1 MATTQLPPTAAP
13 AVPLDAIRPMKTG
26 LAYPGWWVVAAGF
39 VIFFFSF
46 GGPTYSISL
55 LYNEV
60 ISEFGWTRAAATGIY
75 AWKGITGAVVSI
87 LLIGPAV
94 QRFGLK
100 PVFLTVLTLQ
110 ALGFFTLLNVHS
122 MGTYFLA
129 GFLIGLGQGAVL
141 LCIKLLVS
149 RWFVRNVGF
158 AGAMALL
165 GSSAGGVAFP
175 AVIASL
181 IPELGWRTTYAL
193 IGVAILVISVPLVLF
208 TKQVPTEE
216 DLLPETVAKGA
227 APNPELV
234 AATRAA
240 DVPLTYGGLL
250 KKPMFWS
257 IMVGIFIIAAV
268 DQGLFQNMQIF
279 FVQEV
284 GLSGATAAWL
294 LSLTA
299 LIGGLAKFIA
309 GKFFDAYSV
318 KGIAAWYLMIGFMVL
333 LAFTVSS
340 FWTAVIFVCVLG
352 LAHGGLVCE
361 GPVLAKHVFGPGN
374 MDKVLPIV
382 TGCFALGSSAG
393 PTALAFISDRT
404 GHYHLG
410 FGLFAALSVLAAFLL
425 TWVVRPLYRDRLREA
440 TRSGADMN

>member
-1 MATTQLPPTAAP
+1 VATTQPPAAPPTGLG
-13 AVPLDAIRPMKTG
+13 VVPMKTG

-60 ISEFGWTRAAATGIY
+60 IAEFGWTRAAATSIY
-75 AWKGITGAVVSI
+75 AWKGVTGFVVSVFI
-87 LLIGPAV
+87 VGQAV

-100 PVFLTVLTLQ
+100 PVFITVLVLQ
-110 ALGFFTLLNVHS
+110 ALGFFALLNVRS
-122 MGTYFLA
+122 METYFLA

-149 RWFVRNVGF
+149 RWFMRNVGF
-158 AGAMALL
+158 ASAMALV
-165 GSSAGGVAFP
+165 GSSAGGVVFP
-175 AVIASL
+175 PVIHLL
-181 IPELGWRTTYAL
+181 IPEIGWRATYAL
-193 IGVAILVISVPLVLF
+193 IGVAILAVSVPIVLF
-208 TKQVPTEE
+208 AKQNPSEE
-216 DLLPETVAKGA
+216 DVLPETASAKGA
-227 APNPELV
+227 PAPTAAMA

-240 DVPLTYGGLL
+240 DVPLTYGELMR
-250 KKPMFWS
+250 KPMFWA
-257 IMVGIFIIAAV
+257 ITVGVFIIAAV

-284 GLSGATAAWL
+284 GLSGSTAAWL

-299 LIGGLAKFIA
+299 FLGLLAKFIA
-309 GKFFDAYSV
+309 GPFFDAFSIR
-318 KGIAAWYLMIGFMVL
+318 GIAIWYLMVGLMVL
-333 LAFTVSS
+333 LAFTVSNMVS
-340 FWTAVIFVCVLG
+340 AIIFVCVLG

-374 MDKVLPIV
+374 MNKVLSIV

-393 PTALAFISDRT
+393 PITLAFISDQT
-404 GHYHLG
+404 GHYRLG
-410 FGLFAALSVLAAFLL
+410 FGLFAGLAVVSALLL
-425 TWVVRPLYRDRLREA
+425 TWLVRPLYRDRLRAA
-440 TRSGADMN
+440 TKG

>member
-1 MATTQLPPTAAP
+1 MAITQPPGTAAP
-13 AVPLDAIRPMKTG
+13 APDTPSPPMKRG

-46 GGPTYSISL
+46 GGPTYSMSL

-60 ISEFGWTRAAATGIY
+60 IAEFGWTRAEATGIY
-75 AWKGITGAVVSI
+75 AWKGITGAVVAI
-87 LLIGPAV
+87 FLIGPAV

-100 PVFLTVLTLQ
+100 PVFLTVLTVQ
-110 ALGFFTLLNVHS
+110 ALGFFTLLNVS
-122 MGTYFLA
+122 SIPTYFLA

-149 RWFVRNVGF
+149 RWFIRNVGF
-158 AGAMALL
+158 AGAMALV
-165 GSSAGGVAFP
+165 GSSAGGVIFP
-175 AVIASL
+175 AVIAQL
-181 IPELGWRTTYAL
+181 IPEIGWRTTYAL
-193 IGVAILVISVPLVLF
+193 IGVAILAISVPLVVF
-208 TKQVPTEE
+208 TRQSPTEE
-216 DLLPETVAKGA
+216 DLLPETGSAKGA
-227 APNPELV
+227 APNAQLV

-240 DVPLTYGGLL
+240 DLPLTYRALVA
-250 KKPMFWS
+250 KPMFWA
-257 IMVGIFIIAAV
+257 IMVGIFIIAGV
-268 DQGLFQNMQIF
+268 DQGLFQNMQLY

-284 GLSGATAAWL
+284 GLSRETAAWL

-299 LIGGLAKFIA
+299 LIGLLAKFIA

-318 KGIAAWYLMIGFMVL
+318 KGIAFWYLLIGGMVL

-340 FWTAVIFVCVLG
+340 LWTAIIFVCVLG
-352 LAHGGLVCE
+352 LVHGGLVCE

-393 PTALAFISDRT
+393 PITLAFIFDRT
-404 GHYHLG
+404 GHYSLG
-410 FGLFAALSVLAAFLL
+410 FALFSGLAVLAALLL
-425 TWVVRPLYRDRLREA
+425 TWVVRPLYRDRLRAVTQAAE
-440 TRSGADMN
+440 